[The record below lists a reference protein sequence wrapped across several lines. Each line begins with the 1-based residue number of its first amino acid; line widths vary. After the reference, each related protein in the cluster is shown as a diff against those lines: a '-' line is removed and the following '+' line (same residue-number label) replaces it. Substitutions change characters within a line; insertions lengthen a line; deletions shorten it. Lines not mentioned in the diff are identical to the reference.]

1 MNISPLISEIP
12 GHPER
17 KNELEKI
24 LLSGLN
30 RADPYQAV
38 KESIRV
44 RDDGIEIIGLDH
56 TVGCAGKVFII
67 GAGKASIPMARGAA
81 EMLGKRIHQGAI
93 ITKVLA
99 EAEINSIP
107 QSITVRKG
115 DHPIPGL
122 NSLLSTR
129 ELLATVSDLNEKDL
143 VICLISGGGSALL
156 TAPVDGVSL
165 EENQQMTRVLL
176 DCGADISEI
185 NTLRKH
191 LDLVKGGGLAKS
203 IAPASMITLVIS
215 DVIGNSPS
223 VIASGPTY
231 PDESTFQD
239 AWKIIQKYHLEE
251 ILPTSIL
258 SVLRMGINRQIPE
271 TLKPG
276 DPILKRTTLK
286 IIASNE
292 NAVEAS
298 LLMAKSLGYRTINLG
313 SELSGEACVLGA
325 NLGLKLKT
333 LALEKKTGPKSLCLI
348 GGGESTVTR
357 KGDGLGGRNLEIALS
372 AVEAISGLEGVC
384 LISLA
389 TDGEDGPTDA
399 AGAVVT
405 GKTFQVGMELGIH
418 PMDFLKTNNS
428 YRYFEKVGG
437 LMKPGSTGTNV
448 MDLVFLF
455 LF

>member
-1 MNISPLISEIP
+1 LNITPLISEIP

-38 KESIRV
+38 RESIRV
-44 RDDGIEIIGLDH
+44 RDDAIEIIGLDR
-56 TVGCAGKVFII
+56 TVGFAGKIFII
-67 GAGKASIPMARGAA
+67 GAGKASIPMACGAA
-81 EMLGKRIHQGAI
+81 DILGNKIERGVI

-99 EAEINSIP
+99 EEQTESLP
-107 QSITVRKG
+107 QRITARKG

-122 NSLLSTR
+122 NSLSSTR
-129 ELLATVSDLNEKDL
+129 ELLATIRDLTEKDL

-156 TAPVDGVSL
+156 TAPVVGISL
-165 EENQQMTRVLL
+165 EEIQQMTRALL

-191 LDLVKGGGLAKS
+191 LDLVKGGGLAKA

-223 VIASGPTY
+223 VIASGPTF

-239 AWKIIQKYHLEE
+239 AWKIIQKYQLED
-251 ILPTSIL
+251 ILPASIL
-258 SVLRMGINRQIPE
+258 SILQMGINCQKPE

-276 DPILKRTTLK
+276 DPIFRNSTLQ

-298 LLMAKSLGYRTINLG
+298 LLTAKKLGYRTINLG
-313 SELSGEACVLGA
+313 SELSGEASVLGID
-325 NLGLKLKT
+325 LGLKLKN
-333 LALEKKTGPKSLCLI
+333 LALERVAGEKPLCLI

-357 KGDGLGGRNLEIALS
+357 KGDGFGGRNLEIALS
-372 AVEAISGLEGVC
+372 AVEAISGLDKVC
-384 LISLA
+384 LITLA
-389 TDGEDGPTDA
+389 TDGEMRLA
-399 AGAVVT
+399 
-405 GKTFQVGMELGIH
+405 QL
-418 PMDFLKTNNS
+418 
-428 YRYFEKVGG
+428 
-437 LMKPGSTGTNV
+437 
-448 MDLVFLF
+448 
-455 LF
+455 

>member
-1 MNISPLISEIP
+1 MNILPLISEIP

-17 KNELEKI
+17 KNEMEKI
-24 LLSGLN
+24 ILSGLN

-38 KESIRV
+38 RESIRV
-44 RDDGIEIIGLDH
+44 SDDAIEIIGLDR
-56 TVGCAGKVFII
+56 TVGCAGKIFII

-81 EMLGKRIHQGAI
+81 YILGNRLEKGVI
-93 ITKVLA
+93 ITKVLTK
-99 EAEINSIP
+99 EQIKFLP
-107 QSITVRKG
+107 QRIAVRKG

-122 NSLLSTR
+122 NSLFSTR
-129 ELLATVSDLNEKDL
+129 ELLATVHDLNEKDL

-156 TAPVDGVSL
+156 TAPVEGVSL
-165 EENQQMTRVLL
+165 EEIQQTTRTLL

-191 LDLVKGGGLAKS
+191 LDLAKGGGLAKS

-223 VIASGPTY
+223 VIASGPTF

-239 AWKIIQKYHLEE
+239 GLKIIQKYHLEE
-251 ILPTSIL
+251 ILPASIL
-258 SVLRMGINRQIPE
+258 SVLRMGVNGQIPE

-276 DPILKRTTLK
+276 DPIFQKTYLQ
-286 IIASNE
+286 IIASNQ

-298 LLMAKSLGYRTINLG
+298 LQMARNLGYQTTNLG
-313 SELSGEACVLGA
+313 SELSGEARVLGT

-333 LALEKKTGPKSLCLI
+333 LAMGSKTGQKPLCLI

-357 KGDGLGGRNLEIALS
+357 KGDGFGGRNLEIALS
-372 AVEAISGLEGVC
+372 AVEAISGLDRVC
-384 LISLA
+384 LITLA

-405 GKTFQVGMELGIH
+405 GKTSQVGMRLGIH
-418 PMDFLKTNNS
+418 PTEFLKTNNS
-428 YRYFEKVGG
+428 FRYFEKVGG
-437 LMKPGSTGTNV
+437 LLKPGSTGTNV
-448 MDLVFLF
+448 MDMVFLF